1 MKVPA
6 GIKTN
11 SMPRELRKTF
21 SKARIRRGREVVRMI
36 KAAKNRMN
44 KVFCLLIILSMAL
57 PSLSSGSISLT
68 LSGED
73 LKKTSKGFDRN

>member
-21 SKARIRRGREVVRMI
+21 SEAEIGEADRVLRM
-36 KAAKNRMN
+36 KMTKN
-44 KVFCLLIILSMAL
+44 KVTTQVDRLKV
-57 PSLSSGSISLT
+57 
-68 LSGED
+68 ED
-73 LKKTSKGFDRN
+73 F